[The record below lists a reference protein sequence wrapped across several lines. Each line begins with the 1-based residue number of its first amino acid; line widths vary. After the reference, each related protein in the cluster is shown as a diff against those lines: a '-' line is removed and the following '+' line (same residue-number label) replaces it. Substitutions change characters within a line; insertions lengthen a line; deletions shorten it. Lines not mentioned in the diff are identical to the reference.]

1 MNKIKIIFKFL
12 QYRFKSQTKFDIHS
26 PFVYELLTKCINDK
40 KKQLDYNEIE
50 TLRNELLK
58 NKKAIEIQD
67 FGAGSLLSSSKTRTI
82 SEITLNSAKQ
92 KKYAQLLY
100 RLIKYFKPK
109 NILELGTSLGIST
122 AYMAKAA
129 PDSQLITIEGSKN
142 ISEIAITNFKKLN
155 IDNIQVKTGNFDNLL
170 SEVLK
175 ENMNFDFIFFDGN
188 HRKQPTLNYFQQ
200 CLSYKNPDT
209 VFVFD
214 DIHWSSEMEETWD
227 EIKKSKEVSLSID
240 LFFIGM
246 VFFRKQSTKQH
257 FTIRF

>member
-1 MNKIKIIFKFL
+1 MNKIKIIIKFL
-12 QYRFKSQTKFDIHS
+12 KYRLISQTKFDIHS
-26 PFVYELLTKCINDK
+26 PFVYELITKCINDK
-40 KKQLDYNEIE
+40 KKQLNYIEIE
-50 TLRNELLK
+50 TLRKELLK
-58 NKKAIEIQD
+58 NKKTIEIQD
-67 FGAGSLLSSSKTRTI
+67 FGAGSLVSTSKIRTI

-100 RLIKYFKPK
+100 RLIKYFKPQ

-129 PDSQLITIEGSKN
+129 PNSQLITIEGSKN

-155 IDNIQVKTGNFDNLL
+155 IDNIQVKTGNFDNIL

-175 ENMNFDFIFFDGN
+175 ENHNFDFIFFDGN
-188 HRKQPTLNYFQQ
+188 HLKKPTLNYFQQ
-200 CLSYKNPDT
+200 CLIHKTTES

-214 DIHWSSEMEETWD
+214 DIHWSLEMEETWA
-227 EIKKSKEVSLSID
+227 EIKKSEEVSLSID
-240 LFFIGM
+240 LFFIGL
-246 VFFRKQSTKQH
+246 VFFRKESTKQH